1 MAKQL
6 NNWSI
11 WGLRGR
17 LAGLEVTSIRQQDDE
32 SRIAAVC
39 RSVARR
45 TGLAVAN
52 CRLDSRSP
60 DGTIYEVTLGKP
72 LRSGGYAVEGGFW
85 ARV

>member
-1 MAKQL
+1 MKTM

-17 LAGLEVTSIRQQDDE
+17 FADLKVASIRQQDDE

-60 DGTIYEVTLGKP
+60 DGAIYEITLGKP
-72 LRSGGYAVEGGFW
+72 LRSGGYAVEGAFW